1 MYKVEWAQNEGHRLF
16 QFGSIALDPICT
28 PQALMNYF
36 LVVMIFISI
45 SKSSSLAISS
55 LEETYVRTLHRLA
68 SLLRFVASI
77 TNLNIAHT
85 KKF

>member
-45 SKSSSLAISS
+45 SKS
-55 LEETYVRTLHRLA
+55 
-68 SLLRFVASI
+68 
-77 TNLNIAHT
+77 
-85 KKF
+85 